1 MRAKS
6 SQRQPRTRFVRK
18 NIMNFPSLTR
28 LAGLAGLA
36 SLLAVPAFAESDPG
50 YFYGGAS
57 IGQSR
62 SKIDDARITAGLLS
76 QGLVTSAMSNDEQA
90 LAWKAF
96 GGYQLNRYV
105 GVEAGYFS
113 LGHFGFTSTTVPA
126 GTLDGRIK
134 LHGINLDL
142 VGTLPITERFSA
154 IARVGAQHASA
165 RDSFHGSGGA
175 VVLTPSPSKSETN
188 VKFGAGLQYA
198 FTPNLMLRGEAERYR
213 INDAVGNHGDVNM
226 YSVGLVY
233 AFGREP
239 APAPRPIAAAVAEA
253 PPPPPPPVA
262 VIAEPPPPPP
272 VPVPVAPAPPRRVS
286 FSADT
291 LFSFDRSELGPQG
304 KVALDQFAHELAGM
318 QFDAITVEGHTDR
331 LGSQAYNQKLSM
343 RRAEA
348 VKDYLVSSGGVAASR
363 ISAVGK
369 GESQPV
375 TKAEDCRGTKP
386 NPKLI
391 ACLQPDRRVDV
402 EVSGT
407 KSR

>member
-1 MRAKS
+1 MTSIA
-6 SQRQPRTRFVRK
+6 
-18 NIMNFPSLTR
+18 LTR

-36 SLLAVPAFAESDPG
+36 SLVGAPAFAEPDPG

-62 SKIDDARITAGLLS
+62 SKIDDARITADLLS
-76 QGLVTSAMSNDEQA
+76 QGLVTSAMTNDEKS

-96 GGYQLNRYV
+96 GGYQFNRYI

-113 LGHFGFTSTTVPA
+113 LGRFGFTSTTVPA

-142 VGTLPITERFSA
+142 VGTLPLSERFSVFG
-154 IARVGAQHASA
+154 RVGAQHASA
-165 RDSFHGSGGA
+165 RDSFSGNGGV
-175 VVLTPSPSKSETN
+175 VVLSPNPSKSETN

-198 FTPNLMLRGEAERYR
+198 ITPSLMLRGEAERYR
-213 INDAVGNHGDVNM
+213 VNDAVGNHGDINV
-226 YSVGLVY
+226 YSLGLVF

-239 APAPRPIAAAVAEA
+239 TPAPRPMAAVAYEA
-253 PPPPPPPVA
+253 PPPPAPVVA
-262 VIAEPPPPPP
+262 AAPPPPPLP
-272 VPVPVAPAPPRRVS
+272 VPVPAPPPPPRRVS

-291 LFSFDRSELGPQG
+291 LFSFDRSEIGPQG
-304 KVALDQFAHELAGM
+304 KVALDQFAHELVGTH
-318 QFDAITVEGHTDR
+318 FDSITVEGHTDR

-348 VKDYLVSSGGVAASR
+348 VKSYLAADGVDGGRIAA
-363 ISAVGK
+363 AGM

-375 TKAEDCRGTKP
+375 TKADDCRGGKP
-386 NPKLI
+386 SPKLI

-407 KSR
+407 ATP

>member
-1 MRAKS
+1 MRTPS
-6 SQRQPRTRFVRK
+6 SRRPLRLRSARK
-18 NIMNFPSLTR
+18 NTMNPIALMR

-36 SLLAVPAFAESDPG
+36 SLVTAPASAESDPG

-76 QGLVTSAMSNDEQA
+76 QGLVTSAMSDDEKA

-96 GGYQLNRYV
+96 GGYQFNRYV
-105 GVEAGYFS
+105 GIEAGYFS

-142 VGTLPITERFSA
+142 VGTLPITERFSLL
-154 IARVGAQHASA
+154 ARVGAQHASA
-165 RDSFHGSGGA
+165 RDSFHGSGGV
-175 VVLTPSPSKSETN
+175 VVLTPDPSRSETN

-198 FTPNLMLRGEAERYR
+198 FTPNLVLRGEAERYR
-213 INDAVGNHGDVNM
+213 INDAVGNHGDVNLF
-226 YSVGLVY
+226 SVGLVF
-233 AFGREP
+233 AFGRTG
-239 APAPRPIAAAVAEA
+239 APAPRPTAAPILEA
-253 PPPPPPPVA
+253 APLPPPPPVA
-262 VIAEPPPPPP
+262 VAAAPPPPAPVQPP
-272 VPVPVAPAPPRRVS
+272 PPRRVS

-291 LFSFDRSELGPQG
+291 LFSFDRSEIGPKG
-304 KVALDQFAHELAGM
+304 KVALDQFAQELAGM
-318 QFDAITVEGHTDR
+318 HFDAVTVEGHTDR
-331 LGSQAYNQKLSM
+331 LGSPDYNQKLSM

-348 VKDYLVSSGGVAASR
+348 VKNYLVSAGGVDAGR

-369 GESQPV
+369 GETQPL

-386 NPKLI
+386 NAKLI

-407 KSR
+407 AAQ

>member
-1 MRAKS
+1 MHSIAL
-6 SQRQPRTRFVRK
+6 
-18 NIMNFPSLTR
+18 MR

-36 SLLAVPAFAESDPG
+36 SLAAAPAFAEADSG

-62 SKIDDARITAGLLS
+62 SKIDDARITADLQS
-76 QGLVTSAMSNDEQA
+76 QGLATSAMSNDEKS

-96 GGYQLNRYV
+96 GGYQFDRYI

-113 LGHFGFTSTTVPA
+113 LGRFGFTSTTVPA
-126 GTLDGRIK
+126 GTLDGRIR
-134 LHGINLDL
+134 LHGIDLDL
-142 VGTLPITERFSA
+142 VGTLPLSERFSA

-165 RDSFHGSGGA
+165 RDSFSGSGGV
-175 VVLTPSPSKSETN
+175 VVLTPHPSKSETN

-198 FTPNLMLRGEAERYR
+198 FTPSLMLRGEAERYR
-213 INDAVGNHGDVNM
+213 INDAVGNHGDINM

-233 AFGREP
+233 AFGRV
-239 APAPRPIAAAVAEA
+239 PAPRPMVATVYEA
-253 PPPPPPPVA
+253 PPPPVPSTVVVA
-262 VIAEPPPPPP
+262 AAPPPPP
-272 VPVPVAPAPPRRVS
+272 VPAPPPAPRRVS

-291 LFSFDRSELGPQG
+291 LFAFDRSEIRPQG
-304 KVALDQFAHELAGM
+304 KVALDQFAHDLGGTH
-318 QFDAITVEGHTDR
+318 FDSISVEGHTDR
-331 LGSQAYNQKLSM
+331 LGSQAYNQKLSV

-348 VKDYLVSSGGVAASR
+348 VKSYLVSAGGVDAGR
-363 ISAVGK
+363 ISAVGMS
-369 GESQPV
+369 ESQPV
-375 TKAEDCRGTKP
+375 TKPEDCSGTRP

-407 KSR
+407 AAQ